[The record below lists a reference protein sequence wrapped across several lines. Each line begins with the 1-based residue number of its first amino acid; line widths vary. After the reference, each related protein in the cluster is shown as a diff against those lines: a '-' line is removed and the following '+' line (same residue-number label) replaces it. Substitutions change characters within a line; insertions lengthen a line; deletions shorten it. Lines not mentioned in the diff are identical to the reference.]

1 MLLRASFLALVVLLG
16 SLAAGCGH
24 LPPAYANKLVVDT
37 PALPYTAP
45 DIDEITGIDSDAEEA
60 ARTEQPPKGTAPAP
74 APAPTPA
81 PKK

>member
-1 MLLRASFLALVVLLG
+1 MLLRASLLALAVT
-16 SLAAGCGH
+16 SLASIAGCGH

-60 ARTEQPPKGTAPAP
+60 PKPEAPAKGTAPAP
-74 APAPTPA
+74 APAPA